1 MSTLIH
7 ANLENGIKRIT
18 MAAPKTRNSL
28 SHEMLDQLDSE
39 IQQDKTNPD
48 LRCIVL
54 KAEGPAFS
62 AGHNL
67 KEMTH
72 KEGRAFHEEI
82 FQKCNTLMYSIVQS
96 PVPII
101 AQVDGIAAAAGCQL
115 VSICDI
121 AVATEKSKF
130 LVPGSSVG
138 LFCSTPGVP
147 LSRSVPRKVSSYML
161 LTGKPIS
168 AADALNSGLISKMTK
183 NSEDLEVEI
192 ESICQAII
200 SKPRGVVALGKK
212 FYYEQL
218 EMGLTQAFE
227 AGGKVMVDNL
237 QWKDC
242 QEGIKAFIEKK
253 HPVWCH
259 TDELFEK

>member
-1 MSTLIH
+1 MNYILHIF
-7 ANLENGIKRIT
+7 
-18 MAAPKTRNSL
+18 
-28 SHEMLDQLDSE
+28 Q
-39 IQQDKTNPD
+39 TNPD

-130 LVPGSSVG
+130 LGWG
-138 LFCSTPGVP
+138 LFQYNIWDLP
-147 LSRSVPRKVSSYML
+147 LLVLS
-161 LTGKPIS
+161 IS
-168 AADALNSGLISKMTK
+168 
-183 NSEDLEVEI
+183 
-192 ESICQAII
+192 
-200 SKPRGVVALGKK
+200 P
-212 FYYEQL
+212 YE
-218 EMGLTQAFE
+218 T
-227 AGGKVMVDNL
+227 
-237 QWKDC
+237 
-242 QEGIKAFIEKK
+242 
-253 HPVWCH
+253 
-259 TDELFEK
+259 

>member
-1 MSTLIH
+1 MKPCV
-7 ANLENGIKRIT
+7 IKRYENKLKNII
-18 MAAPKTRNSL
+18 SFHVL
-28 SHEMLDQLDSE
+28 Q
-39 IQQDKTNPD
+39 TNPA

-130 LVPGSSVG
+130 LGWG
-138 LFCSTPGVP
+138 LFQYNT
-147 LSRSVPRKVSSYML
+147 YMVWVYNYWCWAFHPM
-161 LTGKPIS
+161 KP
-168 AADALNSGLISKMTK
+168 NSK
-183 NSEDLEVEI
+183 
-192 ESICQAII
+192 
-200 SKPRGVVALGKK
+200 
-212 FYYEQL
+212 
-218 EMGLTQAFE
+218 
-227 AGGKVMVDNL
+227 
-237 QWKDC
+237 
-242 QEGIKAFIEKK
+242 
-253 HPVWCH
+253 
-259 TDELFEK
+259 

>member
-1 MSTLIH
+1 MKIYRKKCYILLNYILH
-7 ANLENGIKRIT
+7 IF
-18 MAAPKTRNSL
+18 
-28 SHEMLDQLDSE
+28 Q
-39 IQQDKTNPD
+39 TNPD

-130 LVPGSSVG
+130 LGWG
-138 LFCSTPGVP
+138 LFQYNIWDLP
-147 LSRSVPRKVSSYML
+147 LLVLS
-161 LTGKPIS
+161 IS
-168 AADALNSGLISKMTK
+168 
-183 NSEDLEVEI
+183 
-192 ESICQAII
+192 
-200 SKPRGVVALGKK
+200 P
-212 FYYEQL
+212 YE
-218 EMGLTQAFE
+218 T
-227 AGGKVMVDNL
+227 
-237 QWKDC
+237 
-242 QEGIKAFIEKK
+242 
-253 HPVWCH
+253 
-259 TDELFEK
+259 

>member
-1 MSTLIH
+1 MNKLFD
-7 ANLENGIKRIT
+7 
-18 MAAPKTRNSL
+18 RN
-28 SHEMLDQLDSE
+28 
-39 IQQDKTNPD
+39 IQKKNDNYILLNYILHIFQTNPD

-130 LVPGSSVG
+130 LGWG
-138 LFCSTPGVP
+138 LFQYNIWDLQLLV
-147 LSRSVPRKVSSYML
+147 LS
-161 LTGKPIS
+161 IS
-168 AADALNSGLISKMTK
+168 
-183 NSEDLEVEI
+183 
-192 ESICQAII
+192 
-200 SKPRGVVALGKK
+200 P
-212 FYYEQL
+212 YE
-218 EMGLTQAFE
+218 T
-227 AGGKVMVDNL
+227 
-237 QWKDC
+237 
-242 QEGIKAFIEKK
+242 
-253 HPVWCH
+253 
-259 TDELFEK
+259 

>member
-1 MSTLIH
+1 MEKNDNYILLNYILH
-7 ANLENGIKRIT
+7 IF
-18 MAAPKTRNSL
+18 
-28 SHEMLDQLDSE
+28 Q
-39 IQQDKTNPD
+39 TNPD

-147 LSRSVPRKVSSYML
+147 LSR
-161 LTGKPIS
+161 
-168 AADALNSGLISKMTK
+168 
-183 NSEDLEVEI
+183 
-192 ESICQAII
+192 
-200 SKPRGVVALGKK
+200 
-212 FYYEQL
+212 
-218 EMGLTQAFE
+218 
-227 AGGKVMVDNL
+227 
-237 QWKDC
+237 
-242 QEGIKAFIEKK
+242 
-253 HPVWCH
+253 
-259 TDELFEK
+259 

>member
-1 MSTLIH
+1 M
-7 ANLENGIKRIT
+7 
-18 MAAPKTRNSL
+18 
-28 SHEMLDQLDSE
+28 Q
-39 IQQDKTNPD
+39 TNPA

-72 KEGRAFHEEI
+72 NEGRAFHEEI

-130 LVPGSSVG
+130 LGWG
-138 LFCSTPGVP
+138 LFQ
-147 LSRSVPRKVSSYML
+147 Y
-161 LTGKPIS
+161 
-168 AADALNSGLISKMTK
+168 
-183 NSEDLEVEI
+183 
-192 ESICQAII
+192 
-200 SKPRGVVALGKK
+200 
-212 FYYEQL
+212 FY
-218 EMGLTQAFE
+218 
-227 AGGKVMVDNL
+227 
-237 QWKDC
+237 
-242 QEGIKAFIEKK
+242 GI
-253 HPVWCH
+253 HNYWCYF
-259 TDELFEK
+259 TL